1 MTVGGTIAAA
11 ALGCVLA
18 SLPFLHFAHFG
29 EHGAAHADHEP
40 RHGGQL
46 GMVGDYH
53 VEVVRRRG
61 QVQVFVSDAWRRPI
75 ESARAW
81 AVFDDGPPQP
91 LGWSNHRHVG
101 RYVAGAQRIGV
112 EILVSDGTHL
122 ATSFDFD

>member
-1 MTVGGTIAAA
+1 MTVGHTIAAA

-18 SLPFLHFAHFG
+18 ALPFLHFAHFG

-46 GMVGDYH
+46 GMVGDHH

-81 AVFDDGPPQP
+81 AVFDDGVPQP
-91 LGWSNHRHVG
+91 LIWSNHRHLG
-101 RYVAGAQRIGV
+101 PDRADARTIGV
-112 EILVSDGTHL
+112 EFLVSDGTRL